1 MHKTRPRYRRFSAL
15 IQLAV
20 FFKPYKTR
28 LILAFIVLIIAAI
41 ATLSLPVAI
50 KLIIDQG
57 YLLQQHELIN
67 QYFILLIA
75 IVAVMA
81 RALLAAF
88 AIFLVFS
95 AMMAIIWLAA

>member
-81 RALLAAF
+81 
-88 AIFLVFS
+88 VFS
-95 AMMAIIWLAA
+95 ATRFYLVMWLGERIVADIR